1 MELTLEHVDKSFKQ
15 IHAVRDVTLQLGK
28 GVHGLLGANGSGKTT
43 LMRLIC
49 GLIPLD
55 KGSLHFMDINALKQ
69 YDTYASYLGYLPQHF
84 GYYTLNTAEL
94 GKSLT
99 ACVDSVYDFL
109 SYMSILKN
117 MSKEYSEQRIETLLE
132 RLNLQSHKHK
142 KLRQLS
148 GGMLRRVGIAQAL
161 LNEPKLLLL
170 DEPTAGL
177 DPKERIIFR
186 NLIAS
191 LSQECCIL
199 LSTHIVSDVETIADD
214 ILVMKEGSI
223 LLHDTVANL
232 LTYMQGKVWE
242 MVLPAREA
250 IALSDKYCIVKQH
263 TMQDGVHLRFISDT
277 QSYPNAKLAIPDLD
291 DLYLYYFQDGE
302 TV

>member
-84 GYYTLNTAEL
+84 GYYPHY
-94 GKSLT
+94 
-99 ACVDSVYDFL
+99 SVYDFL

-242 MVLPAREA
+242 IVLPASEA

-277 QSYPNAKLAIPDLD
+277 QSYPNAILAIPDLD

>member
-84 GYYTLNTAEL
+84 GYYPHY
-94 GKSLT
+94 
-99 ACVDSVYDFL
+99 SVYDFL
-109 SYMSILKN
+109 SYMSIFKN

-291 DLYLYYFQDGE
+291 DLYLYYFQDGDA
-302 TV
+302 V

>member
-84 GYYTLNTAEL
+84 GYYPHY
-94 GKSLT
+94 
-99 ACVDSVYDFL
+99 SVYDFL

-148 GGMLRRVGIAQAL
+148 GGL
-161 LNEPKLLLL
+161 
-170 DEPTAGL
+170 
-177 DPKERIIFR
+177 
-186 NLIAS
+186 
-191 LSQECCIL
+191 
-199 LSTHIVSDVETIADD
+199 
-214 ILVMKEGSI
+214 
-223 LLHDTVANL
+223 
-232 LTYMQGKVWE
+232 
-242 MVLPAREA
+242 
-250 IALSDKYCIVKQH
+250 
-263 TMQDGVHLRFISDT
+263 
-277 QSYPNAKLAIPDLD
+277 
-291 DLYLYYFQDGE
+291 
-302 TV
+302 

>member
-84 GYYTLNTAEL
+84 GYYPHY
-94 GKSLT
+94 
-99 ACVDSVYDFL
+99 SVYDFL

-223 LLHDTVANL
+223 LLHDTVVNL

-291 DLYLYYFQDGE
+291 DLYLYYFQDGDA
-302 TV
+302 V

>member
-1 MELTLEHVDKSFKQ
+1 MELKTHHLSKFYTTEKAAVADVNLVLQ
-15 IHAVRDVTLQLGK
+15 EGIHA
-28 GVHGLLGANGSGKTT
+28 LLGANGSGKTT
-43 LMRLIC
+43 LMRMLC
-49 GLIPLD
+49 GILKPSEGIVTFNA
-55 KGSLHFMDINALKQ
+55 KNIMENYEEYILH
-69 YDTYASYLGYLPQHF
+69 LGYLPQNAGF
-84 GYYTLNTAEL
+84 YMNFTVIE
-94 GKSLT
+94 
-99 ACVDSVYDFL
+99 FL
-109 SYMSILKN
+109 QYIAVLKCLEADYA
-117 MSKEYSEQRIETLLE
+117 KRKIDELLE
-132 RLNLQSHKHK
+132 LLHLKEQSKK

-291 DLYLYYFQDGE
+291 DLYLYYFQDGDA
-302 TV
+302 V

>member
-1 MELTLEHVDKSFKQ
+1 M
-15 IHAVRDVTLQLGK
+15 
-28 GVHGLLGANGSGKTT
+28 
-43 LMRLIC
+43 
-49 GLIPLD
+49 
-55 KGSLHFMDINALKQ
+55 
-69 YDTYASYLGYLPQHF
+69 
-84 GYYTLNTAEL
+84 
-94 GKSLT
+94 
-99 ACVDSVYDFL
+99 
-109 SYMSILKN
+109 
-117 MSKEYSEQRIETLLE
+117 
-132 RLNLQSHKHK
+132 
-142 KLRQLS
+142 
-148 GGMLRRVGIAQAL
+148 GIAQAL

-242 MVLPAREA
+242 MVLPASEA

>member
-84 GYYTLNTAEL
+84 GYYPHY
-94 GKSLT
+94 
-99 ACVDSVYDFL
+99 SVYDFL
-109 SYMSILKN
+109 FYMSILKN

-242 MVLPAREA
+242 MVLPASEA

>member
-84 GYYTLNTAEL
+84 GYYPHY
-94 GKSLT
+94 
-99 ACVDSVYDFL
+99 SVYDFL

-242 MVLPAREA
+242 IVLPASEA

-263 TMQDGVHLRFISDT
+263 TMQDVVHLRFISDT

>member
-1 MELTLEHVDKSFKQ
+1 
-15 IHAVRDVTLQLGK
+15 
-28 GVHGLLGANGSGKTT
+28 
-43 LMRLIC
+43 
-49 GLIPLD
+49 
-55 KGSLHFMDINALKQ
+55 
-69 YDTYASYLGYLPQHF
+69 
-84 GYYTLNTAEL
+84 
-94 GKSLT
+94 
-99 ACVDSVYDFL
+99 
-109 SYMSILKN
+109 
-117 MSKEYSEQRIETLLE
+117 
-132 RLNLQSHKHK
+132 
-142 KLRQLS
+142 
-148 GGMLRRVGIAQAL
+148 MLRRVGIAQAL

-242 MVLPAREA
+242 IFVTDPELQHIKEKYPIIVAIMCICNLLGLCLPEGAYACR
-250 IALSDKYCIVKQH
+250 LTY
-263 TMQDGVHLRFISDT
+263 
-277 QSYPNAKLAIPDLD
+277 
-291 DLYLYYFQDGE
+291 
-302 TV
+302 

>member
-84 GYYTLNTAEL
+84 GYYPHY
-94 GKSLT
+94 
-99 ACVDSVYDFL
+99 SVYDFL

-242 MVLPAREA
+242 MVLPASEA
-250 IALSDKYCIVKQH
+250 IALSDKHCIVKQH

>member
-84 GYYTLNTAEL
+84 GYYPHY
-94 GKSLT
+94 
-99 ACVDSVYDFL
+99 SVYDFL

-242 MVLPAREA
+242 IVLPASEA

-277 QSYPNAKLAIPDLD
+277 QSYPNAKLAIPDL
-291 DLYLYYFQDGE
+291 YLYYFQDGE

>member
-84 GYYTLNTAEL
+84 GYYPHY
-94 GKSLT
+94 
-99 ACVDSVYDFL
+99 SVYDFL
-109 SYMSILKN
+109 SYMSVLKN

-242 MVLPAREA
+242 MVLPANEA

-277 QSYPNAKLAIPDLD
+277 QSYRNAKLAIPDLD

>member
-84 GYYTLNTAEL
+84 GYYPHY
-94 GKSLT
+94 
-99 ACVDSVYDFL
+99 SVYDFL

-117 MSKEYSEQRIETLLE
+117 MSKKYSEQRIETLLE

-242 MVLPAREA
+242 MVLPASEA

>member
-69 YDTYASYLGYLPQHF
+69 YDTYASYYPH
-84 GYYTLNTAEL
+84 Y
-94 GKSLT
+94 
-99 ACVDSVYDFL
+99 SVYDFL

-242 MVLPAREA
+242 MVLPASEA